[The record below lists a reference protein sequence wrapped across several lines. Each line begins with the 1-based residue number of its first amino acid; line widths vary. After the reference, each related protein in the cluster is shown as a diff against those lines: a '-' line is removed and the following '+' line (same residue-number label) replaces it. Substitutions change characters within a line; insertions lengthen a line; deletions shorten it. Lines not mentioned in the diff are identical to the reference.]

1 MIIFS
6 DMMNL
11 FGKYWKPSD
20 QIKKEIRDALKEFG
34 KLKCKIKYRIIF
46 NSFNYFLFLKILK
59 ETK

>member
-34 KLKCKIKYRIIF
+34 KLECKIKY
-46 NSFNYFLFLKILK
+46 K
-59 ETK
+59 

>member
-34 KLKCKIKYRIIF
+34 LFKLR
-46 NSFNYFLFLKILK
+46 KILNNI
-59 ETK
+59 